1 MKVGDIM
8 TQEVISVTPETG
20 VADAAKLML
29 KERISGLPVIT
40 TGRVLLGIVTEGDF
54 LRRTEVSTEKQRPHW
69 LELIV
74 SKGKLADEYARSHG
88 HTVFDVMT
96 HNVIVAT
103 EDMPLDA
110 AVELM
115 ERKHVKRLPVVRRGK
130 VVGILA
136 RANLLHALA
145 ASPPQLAQPSDD
157 EAICRSLE
165 RELERQPWS
174 ARQFHFVVK
183 DGVVDLWGFITNE
196 QQRSAMRI
204 AAENVPGVTAVRDHL
219 LWFEPYSGIV
229 VGLGP
234 DDRHAILH

>member
-1 MKVGDIM
+1 VKVGDVM
-8 TQEVISVTPETG
+8 TREVISVTPETSIT
-20 VADAAKLML
+20 DAAKIML
-29 KERISGLPVIT
+29 RERVSGLPVVT
-40 TGRVLLGIVTEGDF
+40 SAHSLLGIVTEGDF
-54 LRRTEVSTEKQRPHW
+54 LRRAEVGTDKQRPHW
-69 LELIV
+69 LEFIV
-74 SKGKLADEYARSHG
+74 GQGKLAGEYARSHG
-88 HTVFDVMT
+88 RTIFDVMT
-96 HNVIVAT
+96 HNVVVAT
-103 EDMPLDA
+103 EDMSLDA

-115 ERKHVKRLPVVRRGK
+115 ERKHVKRLPVVRGGK

-145 ASPPQLAQPSDD
+145 ASPPQLAQRSDD
-157 EAICRSLE
+157 EAISRNLD
-165 RELERQPWS
+165 RALDKQPWT

-196 QQRSAMRI
+196 HQRSAMRV

-234 DDRHAILH
+234 DDRNAIFH

>member
-8 TQEVISVTPETG
+8 TQEVISVTPETSIT
-20 VADAAKLML
+20 DAAKIML
-29 KERISGLPVIT
+29 KERVSGLPVIT
-40 TGRVLLGIVTEGDF
+40 AGRVLLGIVTEGDF
-54 LRRTEVSTEKQRPHW
+54 LRRTEVNTEKQRPHW

-74 SKGKLADEYARSHG
+74 SQGKLADEYVRSHG
-88 HTVFDVMT
+88 RTVFDVMT
-96 HNVIVAT
+96 HDVVVAT

-115 ERKHVKRLPVVRRGK
+115 ERKHVKRLPVVRGGK

-145 ASPPQLAQPSDD
+145 ASPPELAQRADD
-157 EAICRSLE
+157 EAICRNLE
-165 RELERQPWS
+165 RAVDKQPWT
-174 ARQFHFVVK
+174 ARHFHFVVK

-196 QQRSAMRI
+196 HQRSAMRV
-204 AAENVPGVTAVRDHL
+204 AAENIPGVTAVRDHL